1 MYKDFFKN
9 GSQLKNIR
17 IKLRK
22 GQTKPESLLW
32 FHLRN
37 KKLGHK
43 FRRQF
48 SIGNYVADFYCHEF
62 KLIIEI
68 DGDDHINKFDYDI
81 ERQKFLKEKGFQI
94 IRYSNRAI
102 VNELTSVLDDIF
114 EQIKKIKIN

>member
-9 GSQLKNIR
+9 RSQLKNIR

-22 GQTKPESLLW
+22 EQTKPESLLW

-37 KKLGHK
+37 KKLGYK

-48 SIGNYVADFYCHEF
+48 SIGNYIVDFYCHEL
-62 KLIIEI
+62 KLVIEV
-68 DGDDHINKFDYDI
+68 DGSDHINKFDYDI
-81 ERQKFLKEKGFQI
+81 ERQKFLKEKGFII
-94 IRYSNRAI
+94 IRYSNQAI
-102 VNELTSVLDDIF
+102 INELSTVLDDIS